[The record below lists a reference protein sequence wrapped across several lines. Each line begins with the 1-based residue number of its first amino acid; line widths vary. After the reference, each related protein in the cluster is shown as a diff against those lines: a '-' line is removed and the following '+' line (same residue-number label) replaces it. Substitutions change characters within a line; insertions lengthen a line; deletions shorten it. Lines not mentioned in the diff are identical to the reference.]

1 VPVRALGTVFLVLL
15 GAAAAEVGQITGSLL
30 VFALLVMPAATAQTL
45 TARPA
50 AGLALSVVIALLVT
64 WTGLIT
70 AYFSPYPIGFYV
82 STFAFGLYVLARA
95 GRLAVDHGRRVA
107 TA

>member
-1 VPVRALGTVFLVLL
+1 VPVRALGTLFLVLL

-50 AGLALSVVIALLVT
+50 VSLALSVVIAVAVT

-82 STFAFGLYVLARA
+82 STFAFGAYVLARA
-95 GRLAVDHGRRVA
+95 GRLAVDHGRRV